1 MNNNYVLN
9 YTGQECKEK
18 SPLYKLAD
26 PQVGIWE
33 AEKVYP
39 GIGLFNYA
47 LSVNFKEEMD
57 YSMLNKA
64 LNLIIEKNDGLRLH
78 IVECDDIPKQYVKP
92 YKYIHTDIFDFSSKK
107 IEDIREWM
115 KQRAET
121 PFTLIDT
128 DLFYFAI
135 LRAPNAQTAL
145 FIKVHHI
152 LMDAWSLYNI
162 LLNKLTEYYHCLKNN
177 MEIEDSV
184 PCYSNYIAEAEFY
197 KNRTD
202 YKEILNKSKEFWKNE
217 FSTIPGFTV
226 LKPGTGKLESK
237 RKVYKIS
244 QELSDKIRLFS
255 SNTGYSPYI
264 IFLSVLS
271 VYICKITSEK
281 DIVVGSIALN
291 RINEA
296 EEKIF
301 GMFVNILP
309 VRINV
314 ETNKDFISYL
324 ADVKKKWKQ
333 VSANQKYALNDI
345 TEDYRKKNKAQHK
358 LFDIVLSYQNVKLD
372 TDNMDYECELVENGH
387 QIEALRMH
395 ISDRK
400 NSGGFMVEMEYHR
413 DEFTELD
420 IDTIINQF
428 SNILKNVICDN
439 SSVKL
444 CALDMLSDEERSR
457 ILEQFNNTNEDYPK
471 DKALHNLFE
480 KQVKLAPESIAL
492 IFEGNSL
499 TYRELNEKANSLAR
513 VLADRGVKPGD
524 TVGMI
529 TERSVEM
536 IIGML
541 GVLKAGGAYL
551 PLDPTFPEE
560 RIGLMLKDSEASLL
574 LFYGGQRQSKIDSKA
589 YNVDYI
595 DLSDRQLYK
604 GDCSN
609 LDINISSGN
618 PAYIIYTSG
627 STGMPKGVIIEHRS
641 VARTVKNTNYIDIS
655 RSDRLLQLSNYAF
668 DGSVFDIYGAL
679 LNGAALVLIQKR
691 DIADIARLSDIIK
704 RENVTLFF
712 ITTALFNILVDTNLD
727 SLINVRK
734 ILVGGERASVE
745 HVRKAVRHLGA
756 GKVINAYGPTETT
769 VFAAYYPINKVE
781 DNAVSIPIG
790 KPLSNTRIYI
800 LDEYG
805 NLLPEG
811 VTGELYISGDGVAKG
826 YLNRLELTEEK
837 FVHNP
842 FVFGEC
848 TDKLSDCRMY
858 RTGDLGRW
866 LPDGNIEFA
875 GRADKQVKL
884 RGYRIEL
891 GEIEACLTAHSAI
904 KEALVIFNE
913 GNPEQKL
920 ICAYLVAKK
929 KVSDYEL
936 KKHIKQVLPY
946 YMVPSCFVY
955 LDNIPLTSNG
965 KVNIKSLPKPEYT
978 EAEPNYIEPKSKL
991 ETLITDA
998 WIKVLGVAKVGVKD
1012 DFFLIGG
1019 HSLLTMKLVAELK
1032 KRNLSLKVTDI
1043 YENRTIAKQA
1053 SLVLAGGG
1061 YIPAP
1066 EIDPVYEL
1074 EKETETKSFNIGN
1087 IKTDKFKLIKS
1098 VVENTDSY
1106 TWEELNCFYRPIA
1119 IMYEV
1124 YGEGYF
1130 DIFLFMVG
1138 YYSTHM
1144 VDGWFTEVFESGIFH
1159 EFFEFHENVMK
1170 PKTGLSFITESYL
1183 NENEMHQKLKGALD
1197 ENSPVLVPV
1206 DLFGLYYTQGY
1217 LRSRHRHF
1225 IIVKG
1230 YDEERGIYHILDN
1243 MQLDNGSNTI
1253 YKDFCIK
1260 AEDLYTMNNMYFE
1273 YYYPDI
1279 EASHMWVLQ
1288 KCRALPKDSY
1298 SIERLLMDHLQ
1309 HLRDI
1314 ENNKSVINYPEYEFL
1329 KKISNEIK
1337 ISMNEATN
1345 SFTIFNFKQVYYDLL
1360 YKLLKKAGGHSQE
1373 ISELKFFVRKTSA
1386 IWNEI
1391 KLAILDAAAGNSMDS
1406 DLVRSKINRNISLE
1420 NKFRLKLMKL
1430 IAQLDFGCQL
1440 IENSERDLFKLF
1452 TVKNY
1457 RKAEIIREKE
1467 KVVFKLFPHTVYD
1480 TWDVQDNAP
1489 QLLAHPEMFEDF
1501 ILEARVKLDK
1511 TKQGPYLSG
1520 LIVFFEN
1527 GIKIMFCLDKGYT
1540 VSVLCP
1546 EKGDS
1551 YTLFT
1556 TGIPE
1561 NGAFLRTKKKG
1572 STLSFF
1578 IKKDK
1583 TESWNKKYEITDCE
1597 TISSCGIFAKT
1608 FEKVKLSAEF
1618 SELKY
1623 INL

>member
-9 YTGQECKEK
+9 YTSQECKEK
-18 SPLYKLAD
+18 SPLYKLSD
-26 PQVGIWE
+26 PQVGVWE
-33 AEKVYP
+33 AERVYP
-39 GIGLFNYA
+39 GIGLFNYT
-47 LSVNFKEEMD
+47 VCVKFNEEMN
-57 YSMLNKA
+57 YTMLDKA
-64 LNLIIEKNDGLRLH
+64 FNLIIEKNDGLRLH
-78 IVECDDIPKQYVKP
+78 IVEYEDMPMQYVNQ
-92 YKYIHTDIFDFSSKK
+92 YKYKKTDIFDFRGKK
-107 IEDIREWM
+107 VEDMEGWM
-115 KQRAET
+115 KQQAQT
-121 PFTLIDT
+121 PFNLIDT

-145 FIKVHHI
+145 FLKVHHI

-162 LLNKLTEYYHCLKNN
+162 LLNKLTEYYHCLNNN

-184 PCYSNYIAEAEFY
+184 PCYSNYIAEAESY
-197 KNRTD
+197 KNGPD
-202 YKEILNKSKEFWKNE
+202 YKETLDKSREFWKNE

-237 RKVYKIS
+237 RKVYQIS
-244 QELSDKIRLFS
+244 RELSDKIRLFS
-255 SNTGYSPYI
+255 SNTGYNPFI

-281 DIVVGSIALN
+281 DIVIGSVSLN
-291 RINEA
+291 RINET
-296 EEKIF
+296 EKKTF

-309 VRINV
+309 VRINI

-324 ADVKKKWKQ
+324 DDVKKKWKQ
-333 VSANQKYALNDI
+333 VSTNQKYALNDI
-345 TEDYRKKNKAQHK
+345 TEDYRKKNKTQHK

-387 QIEALRMH
+387 QIESLRMH

-400 NSGGFMVEMEYHR
+400 NCGGFMVEMEYHR
-413 DEFTELD
+413 DKFTELE
-420 IDTIINQF
+420 INTIFNQF
-428 SNILKNVICDN
+428 SNILKNVMSDN
-439 SSVKL
+439 PSVKL

-457 ILEQFNNTNEDYPK
+457 ILEQFNNTSKDYPK

-480 KQVKLAPESIAL
+480 KQVELVPERNAL

-513 VLADRGVKPGD
+513 VLVDRGLKPGD
-524 TVGMI
+524 IVGLI

-536 IIGML
+536 IIGIL

-551 PLDPTFPEE
+551 PLDPTFPED
-560 RIGLMLKDSEASLL
+560 RIRLMLKDSEASLL
-574 LFYGGQRQSKIDSKA
+574 LYYGGQGQSKIDSKA

-595 DLSDRQLYK
+595 DLSDRELYK

-609 LDINISSGN
+609 LDITISSGN

-627 STGMPKGVIIEHRS
+627 STGMPKGVVIEHRS

-679 LNGAALVLIQKR
+679 LNGAVLVLIQKQ

-704 RENVTLFF
+704 RENITLFF

-745 HVRKAVRHLGA
+745 HMRKAVRHLGA

-769 VFAAYYPINKVE
+769 VFAAYYAIDKVE
-781 DNAVSIPIG
+781 DNAASIPIG

-811 VTGELYISGDGVAKG
+811 VTGELYISGDGLAKG
-826 YLNRLELTEEK
+826 YLNRPELTEEK
-837 FVHNP
+837 FVYNP

-848 TDKLSDCRMY
+848 TVKLSDCRMY
-858 RTGDLGRW
+858 RTGDLGKW

-891 GEIEACLTAHSAI
+891 GEIEACLTAHSDI
-904 KEALVIFNE
+904 KEAVVIFNE
-913 GNPEQKL
+913 SNPERKL
-920 ICAYLVAKK
+920 ICAYLVAEK

-946 YMVPSCFVY
+946 YMVPSFFVY

-965 KVNIKSLPKPEYT
+965 KVNIKALPEPEYT
-978 EAEPNYIEPKSKL
+978 ETEPNYIEPKSKL

-998 WIKVLGVAKVGVKD
+998 WKKVLEVAKVGVND
-1012 DFFLIGG
+1012 DFFMIGG
-1019 HSLLTMKLVAELK
+1019 HSLLAMKLVAELK
-1032 KRNLSLKVTDI
+1032 NRNLSLKVTDI

-1053 SLVLAGGG
+1053 SLVLAVGGN
-1061 YIPAP
+1061 IPVL
-1066 EIDPVYEL
+1066 EIDQVYEL
-1074 EKETETKSFNIGN
+1074 ETETKSFNIGD
-1087 IKTDKFKLIKS
+1087 IKTDKFQLIKS

-1106 TWEELNCFYRPIA
+1106 TWQELNCFYRPIA
-1119 IMYEV
+1119 IMYEAC
-1124 YGEGYF
+1124 GEGYF

-1144 VDGWFTEVFESGIFH
+1144 VDGWFTGIFESGIFH

-1170 PKTGLSFITESYL
+1170 PKTGLSFITESYF

-1197 ENSPVLVPV
+1197 ENFPVLVPV

-1260 AEDLYTMNNMYFE
+1260 AEDLYRINNMYFE

-1288 KCRALPKDSY
+1288 KCRDLRKDSY
-1298 SIERLLMDHLQ
+1298 TIERLLMDHLQ
-1309 HLRDI
+1309 QLRDI
-1314 ENNKSVINYPEYEFL
+1314 ENNKSVVNYPEYEFF
-1329 KKISNEIK
+1329 KKISNK
-1337 ISMNEATN
+1337 ISMNESAN

-1360 YKLLKKAGGHSQE
+1360 YKLLKVAGVDSKE
-1373 ISELKFFVRKTSA
+1373 ISELKFFISKTSA

-1391 KLAILDAAAGNSMDS
+1391 KLATLDAAAGNSIDS
-1406 DLVRSKINRNISLE
+1406 ELIQSKINRNISLE
-1420 NKFRLKLMKL
+1420 NKFRLKLIK
-1430 IAQLDFGCQL
+1430 IIEQLDFGRRL
-1440 IENSERDLFKLF
+1440 IENSERELFDLF

-1457 RKAEIIREKE
+1457 RKAGIIREKE
-1467 KVVFKLFPHTVYD
+1467 KVVFKLFPNTVYD

-1489 QLLAHPEMFEDF
+1489 QMLAYPERTEDF
-1501 ILEARVKLDK
+1501 LLEARVMLDTSK
-1511 TKQGPYLSG
+1511 IGPYLSG

-1527 GIKIMFCLDKGYT
+1527 GIKIMFCIDKGYR
-1540 VSVLCP
+1540 VSLLCP
-1546 EKGDS
+1546 EKGSD

-1556 TGIPE
+1556 IDIRE
-1561 NGAFLRTKKKG
+1561 NSIFLRLKKKG
-1572 STLSFF
+1572 SVLSFYT
-1578 IKKDK
+1578 KKD
-1583 TESWNKKYEITDCE
+1583 SADNWNKNYEITDCE
-1597 TISSCGIFAKT
+1597 AVSSYGIFAKT

-1623 INL
+1623 MNL